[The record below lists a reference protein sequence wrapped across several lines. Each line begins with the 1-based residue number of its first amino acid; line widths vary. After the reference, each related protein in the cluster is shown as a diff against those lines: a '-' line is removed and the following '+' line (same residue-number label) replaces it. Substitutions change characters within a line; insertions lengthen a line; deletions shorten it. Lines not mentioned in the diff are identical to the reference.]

1 MSWRSTAKS
10 PLSHTSLVAIQ
21 YSPFF
26 SPLPFLI
33 AGAENE
39 TRSTRVG
46 SIILPTPVTR
56 FEGEIST
63 SSTCES
69 SDGE

>member
-1 MSWRSTAKS
+1 M
-10 PLSHTSLVAIQ
+10 AIQ